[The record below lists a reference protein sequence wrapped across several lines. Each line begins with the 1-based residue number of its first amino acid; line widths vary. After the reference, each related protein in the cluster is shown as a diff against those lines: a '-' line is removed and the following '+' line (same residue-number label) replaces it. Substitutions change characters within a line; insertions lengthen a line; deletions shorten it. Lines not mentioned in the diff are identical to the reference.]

1 MHIADKD
8 QAKKN
13 TADKNQSAQEN
24 TTTTN
29 DTQILLYKQQQSMLK
44 QQNNPTH
51 ILSELEKRI
60 INEEQCINEQ
70 RKRELEDDDGTFHI
84 HTSEKYDETAIH
96 DEYKL
101 IDTIQN
107 NTKQLH

>member
-1 MHIADKD
+1 MQTKTKRKRTQRTKIKARKRIRPP
-8 QAKKN
+8 N
-13 TADKNQSAQEN
+13 EPYSN
-24 TTTTN
+24 TTA
-29 DTQILLYKQQQSMLK
+29 KQQQS
-44 QQNNPTH
+44 P
-51 ILSELEKRI
+51 LSELEQRI

-70 RKRELEDDDGTFHI
+70 RTRELEDDDGTFHI

>member
-13 TADKNQSAQEN
+13 AADKDQSAQEN
-24 TTTTN
+24 TTHT
-29 DTQILLYKQQQSMLK
+29 
-44 QQNNPTH
+44 
-51 ILSELEKRI
+51 LSELEQRI

>member
-13 TADKNQSAQEN
+13 ATDKDQSAQEN
-24 TTTTN
+24 TTHT
-29 DTQILLYKQQQSMLK
+29 
-44 QQNNPTH
+44 
-51 ILSELEKRI
+51 LSELEQRI

-70 RKRELEDDDGTFHI
+70 RTRELEDDDGTFHI